1 MVPSSDA
8 VTGATVRRVAAV
20 SSDTGWGAYA
30 VIGVLLFGAYKCSQS
45 DHDPAGA
52 VAARTYDEDAARER
66 AEEGARDAV
75 SGTTYE
81 EQGRPYGC
89 TDDCSGHDAGYRW
102 AEENEVTDASDCSG
116 NSQSFVEGCEA
127 YAEAYEEA
135 KQEALDDEEE

>member
-1 MVPSSDA
+1 MAPSNDA

-20 SSDTGWGAYA
+20 SSDTGWGTYA

-45 DHDPAGA
+45 DHAPSEA
-52 VAARTYDEDAARER
+52 VAARTHDEDAARER
-66 AEEGARDAV
+66 AEEAARDAV

-102 AEENEVTDASDCSG
+102 AEENDVTDASDCSG
-116 NSQSFVEGCEA
+116 NSQSFVAGCEA

-135 KQEALDDEEE
+135 KQEALDNEEE